1 MEVSCVIINI
11 LKFTALIKENLQME
25 LKEKYTIDDL
35 IEIIRRLR
43 EPDGCPWDRVQ
54 THQSIKKSLIE
65 ETYEAI
71 DALDFG
77 DDMAFANELGDV
89 LLQVVFHS
97 QIAKERG
104 AFDFDVVLKE
114 VCDKL
119 ITRHTHVFGKDS
131 AQNEEEA
138 LLTWEQNK
146 KKEKNISTYTGMLK
160 DVPAY
165 LPALMRAEK
174 IQKKA
179 RGFGFDWDNI
189 DDVYSK
195 VYEEIEELK
204 AAKAEGDDSHIREEH
219 GDLLFAVVNL
229 GRFLG
234 TDPET
239 ALTNASNK
247 FISRFSKVE
256 EMAKNKGLD
265 ISQMTLEELDELWV
279 CAKSL

>member
-1 MEVSCVIINI
+1 
-11 LKFTALIKENLQME
+11 ME

-35 IEIIRRLR
+35 LEIMARLR
-43 EPDGCPWDRVQ
+43 EPDGCPWDKVQ
-54 THQSIKKSLIE
+54 THQSIKKSMIE

-77 DDMAFANELGDV
+77 DDKAFANELGDV

-104 AFDFDVVLKE
+104 AFDFDDVLKE
-114 VCDKL
+114 ICTKL
-119 ITRHTHVFGKDS
+119 ITRHTHVFGADK
-131 AQNEEEA
+131 AGNEEEA
-138 LLTWEQNK
+138 LANWEKNK
-146 KKEKNISTYTGMLK
+146 KKEKNIGTYTGVLK
-160 DVPAY
+160 DVPQY

-189 DDVYSK
+189 EDVFAK
-195 VYEEIEELK
+195 VAEETEELTEAHK
-204 AAKAEGDDSHIREEH
+204 EGNAEHIREEY

-239 ALTNASNK
+239 ALAAASNK
-247 FISRFSKVE
+247 FIGRIENMEKLAE
-256 EMAKNKGLD
+256 KRGEDLGK
-265 ISQMTLEELDELWV
+265 MTLNELDELWNSV
-279 CAKSL
+279 K

>member
-1 MEVSCVIINI
+1 
-11 LKFTALIKENLQME
+11 ME

-35 IEIIRRLR
+35 LAIMKRLR
-43 EPDGCPWDRVQ
+43 DPDGCPWDKVQ
-54 THQSIKKSLIE
+54 THQSIKKSMIE

-77 DDMAFANELGDV
+77 DDKAFANELGDV

-104 AFDFDVVLKE
+104 AFDFSDVLYE
-114 VCDKL
+114 VCTKL
-119 ITRHTHVFGKDS
+119 ITRHTHIFGEDK
-131 AQNEEEA
+131 AGNEEEA
-138 LLTWEQNK
+138 LSNWEKNK
-146 KKEKNISTYTGMLK
+146 KKEKQIDTCTGVLE
-160 DVPAY
+160 DVPKY

-189 DDVYSK
+189 DGVYDK
-195 VYEEIEELK
+195 VYEEIDEVK
-204 AAKAEGDDSHIREEH
+204 AAKTEEEIREEY

-239 ALTNASNK
+239 ALTGASNK
-247 FISRFSKVE
+247 FVSRFGKME
-256 EMAKNKGLD
+256 ELAVSEGKD
-265 ISQMTLEELDELWV
+265 IQKMSLDELDKLWNCV
-279 CAKSL
+279 KSQ

>member
-1 MEVSCVIINI
+1 
-11 LKFTALIKENLQME
+11 ME

-35 IEIIRRLR
+35 LQIMKRLR
-43 EPDGCPWDRVQ
+43 EPDGCPWDKVQ
-54 THQSIKKSLIE
+54 THQSIKKSMIE

-77 DDMAFANELGDV
+77 DDKAFANELGDV

-97 QIAKERG
+97 QIASERG
-104 AFDFDVVLKE
+104 AFDFSDVLYE
-114 VCDKL
+114 VCTKL
-119 ITRHTHVFGKDS
+119 ITRHTHIFGEDK
-131 AQNEEEA
+131 AGNEEEA
-138 LLTWEQNK
+138 LSNWEKNK
-146 KKEKNISTYTGMLK
+146 KKEKQIESCTGVLR
-160 DVPAY
+160 DVPKY

-189 DDVYSK
+189 DG
-195 VYEEIEELK
+195 VYEKVFEEIDEVK
-204 AAKAEGDDSHIREEH
+204 AAKTEEEIREEY

-239 ALTNASNK
+239 ALTGASNK
-247 FISRFSKVE
+247 FVARFEKMEKLALSK
-256 EMAKNKGLD
+256 GRD
-265 ISQMTLEELDELWV
+265 IQTMSLNELDKLWNCV
-279 CAKSL
+279 KSQ